1 VRRSS
6 FTAQAVVISA
16 TLAAACAGDIRP
28 DRPDGAPGPDSKV
41 QVIDNGDGTTTVT
54 VDATD
59 LDSWVYIDLGRVE
72 LVEPA
77 DPASSSEWDLALQR
91 FHYALNGGA
100 SGSGMGELAVVD
112 GALLDDVGG
121 EPEDGWFTDEPDD
134 PEDEDDL
141 PEFAFETAEGGWY
154 DYNDITHVL
163 TPKSRVYVVRGGTGE
178 PFALRIEA
186 YYSAADAAAWPKFTV
201 KPLAR

>member
-1 VRRSS
+1 MRRQS

-28 DRPDGAPGPDSKV
+28 DRPDGAPRPDSKV
-41 QVIDNGDGTTTVT
+41 EAIDNGDGTTTVT

-59 LDSWVYIDLGRVE
+59 AESWVYIDLATVE
-72 LVEPA
+72 LVEPV
-77 DPASSSEWDLALQR
+77 DPAASSDWDLALQR
-91 FHYALNGGA
+91 FHYALDGGA
-100 SGSGMGELAVVD
+100 SGNGLGELAVVD

-121 EPEDGWFTDEPDD
+121 EPEGGWSTDEPDD

-141 PEFAFETAEGGWY
+141 PEFAFETADGGWY
-154 DYNDITHVL
+154 DYNDSTHVL

-178 PFALRIEA
+178 SFALRIEA
-186 YYSAADAAAWPKFTV
+186 YYDGAGSPAWPKFTV